1 MEFKIEEKGKDI
13 KVVLINEEKEIA
25 KATCYFENTPI
36 VENKNIGCIG
46 EFETE
51 DKEAGAKI
59 LNKCE
64 EILKEK
70 NVSLI
75 VAPMNGNTWKKYRTM
90 KYTNGDDLFLLE
102 NVNPMEHN
110 EILKE
115 AGFEEIDTYTSTKG
129 FIKDAYKSEALD
141 LAEEN
146 LKNENITIRNF
157 NKENYIED
165 LKKIFNVSK
174 QSFTRNPFYTPIEEE
189 DFLKQYEQY
198 VTMCDEELILIAEK
212 DGEEVGFVFC
222 VPNFNEAKEGKKI
235 ETLIL
240 KTIAVLP
247 EYEYLAIGNV
257 LLNRISKVAEN
268 KGFLKW
274 IFAFMYSN
282 NTSQKMA
289 KRNGTEV
296 IREYA
301 LYGKKLKQ

>member
-1 MEFKIEEKGKDI
+1 MEFKIEEQGKDI
-13 KVVLINEEKEIA
+13 KVVLINEEKEVA

-36 VENKNIGCIG
+36 VNNKNIGCIG
-46 EFETE
+46 GFETE
-51 DKEAGAKI
+51 DRKAGVEI

-110 EILKE
+110 EILIE

-129 FIKDAYKSEALD
+129 FIKDAYRSEALD

-146 LKNENITIRNF
+146 LKNENIIIRNF

-198 VTMCDEELILIAEK
+198 VAMCDEELILIAEK
-212 DGEEVGFVFC
+212 DGEEIGFVFC

-257 LLNRISKVAEN
+257 LLNKISKVAET

-301 LYGKKLKQ
+301 LYGKELKQ